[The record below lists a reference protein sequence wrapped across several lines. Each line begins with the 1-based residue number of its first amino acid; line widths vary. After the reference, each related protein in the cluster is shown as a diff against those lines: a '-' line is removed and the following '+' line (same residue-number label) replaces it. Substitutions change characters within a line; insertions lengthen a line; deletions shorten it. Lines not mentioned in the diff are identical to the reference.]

1 MVAGFPKGTHMRAWQ
16 VVEHGEPK
24 EVMKLGEKDI
34 PEPGPGEVRIQ
45 VNAAALGLPDVFMC
59 RGTYAFNPAI
69 PFTPGQEVVGIV
81 TAAGEGVDL
90 APGSRVIATTSFIQ
104 GNGGFAEQALA
115 PISATYRIPD
125 DMPDDDAAA
134 FLIPFQ
140 TAHIALVR
148 RGQLQRGETLLVHG
162 GAGGVGS
169 AAIQVGRALG
179 ATVIA
184 TATGPE
190 RVEACLE
197 MGASSAIDIATE
209 DFAEDVNKATEG
221 RGANVIFDPVGGD
234 VFIRSFKCIAN
245 EGRLLAIGYSSGSF
259 KNAATGAVV
268 FKNCSVVGVL
278 AALYDKDFL
287 DRTHEELLRLYA
299 DGKIRPRKQKI
310 SFEDIPMALADLAD
324 RKAIGKIVAVV

>member
-1 MVAGFPKGTHMRAWQ
+1 MRAWQ
-16 VVEHGEPK
+16 VIKHGEPK
-24 EVMKLGEKDI
+24 QVMELGEKPV
-34 PEPGPGEVRIQ
+34 PEPNAGEVRI
-45 VNAAALGLPDVFMC
+45 VVKAVALGLPDIFMC
-59 RGTYAFNPAI
+59 RGTYAFNPQI
-69 PFTPGQEVVGIV
+69 PFTPGQEVVGTV
-81 TAAGEGVDL
+81 TAIGEGVEL
-90 APGSRVIATTSFIQ
+90 AVGTRVIATTSFIS

-125 DMPDDDAAA
+125 DMPDEDAAA

-140 TAHIALVR
+140 TAYIALAR
-148 RGQLQRGETLLVHG
+148 RGQLLRGETLLVHG

-169 AAIQVGRALG
+169 AAIQVGCALG
-179 ATVIA
+179 AKVIA

-190 RVEACLE
+190 RVKACLE
-197 MGASSAIDIATE
+197 LGASSAIDIGTE
-209 DFAEDVNKATEG
+209 DFAEVVNKATNG

-245 EGRLLAIGYSSGSF
+245 EGRMLAIGYSSGSW

-287 DRTHEELLRLYA
+287 DHTHEELLKLYA
-299 DGKIRPRKQKI
+299 EGKIRPRTQQVPFK
-310 SFEDIPMALADLAD
+310 DIPAALTDLVD
-324 RKAIGKIVAVV
+324 RKVIGRIVAVL

>member
-1 MVAGFPKGTHMRAWQ
+1 MRAWQ
-16 VVEHGEPK
+16 VIEHGEPK
-24 EVMKLGEKDI
+24 EVMELGEKAV
-34 PEPGPGEVRIQ
+34 PEPGPGEVRIL
-45 VNAAALGLPDVFMC
+45 VKAVALGLPDVFMC

-81 TAAGEGVDL
+81 TAVGEGVDL
-90 APGSRVIATTSFIQ
+90 AVGSRVIATTSFIQ

-125 DMPDDDAAA
+125 DMPDEDAAA

-140 TAHIALVR
+140 TAHIALAR
-148 RGQLQRGETLLVHG
+148 RGQLLRGETLLVHG

-179 ATVIA
+179 AKVIA

-190 RVEACLE
+190 RVKACLE
-197 MGASSAIDIATE
+197 MGASLAIDIGAE
-209 DFAEDVNKATEG
+209 DFADAVNKATEG

-245 EGRLLAIGYSSGSF
+245 EGRLLAIGYSSGKW

-287 DRTHEELLRLYA
+287 DRTHEELLKLYA
-299 DGKIRPRKQKI
+299 EGKIRPGRQKI
-310 SFEDIPMALADLAD
+310 SFEDIPTALAELAD
-324 RKAIGKIVAVV
+324 RKVIGRVVAVL

>member
-1 MVAGFPKGTHMRAWQ
+1 MRAWQ
-16 VVEHGEPK
+16 VIKHGEPK
-24 EVMKLGEKDI
+24 EAMELGEKAV
-34 PEPGPGEVRIQ
+34 PEPDPGEVRIQ
-45 VNAAALGLPDVFMC
+45 VKAAALGLPDVFMC
-59 RGTYAFNPAI
+59 RGTYAFSPVI

-81 TAAGEGVDL
+81 TAIGEGVDL
-90 APGSRVIATTSFIQ
+90 AVGSRVIATTSFIQ

-115 PISATYRIPD
+115 STTATYCIPD
-125 DMPDDDAAA
+125 GMPDEDAAA

-148 RGQLQRGETLLVHG
+148 RGQLLPGETLLVHG

-179 ATVIA
+179 AKVIA
-184 TATGPE
+184 TATGAD
-190 RVEACLE
+190 RVKACLE
-197 MGASSAIDIATE
+197 MGASLAIDIGTE
-209 DFAEDVNKATEG
+209 DFAEAVNEATKG

-234 VFIRSFKCIAN
+234 VFVRSFKCIAN
-245 EGRLLAIGYSSGSF
+245 EGRLLAIGYSSGSW

-287 DRTHEELLRLYA
+287 DRTHEELVKLYA
-299 DGKIRPRKQKI
+299 EGKIRPATQKV
-310 SFEDIPMALADLAD
+310 SFEDIPAALTDLAD
-324 RKAIGKIVAVV
+324 RKVIGRLVAVVRHSAL

>member
-1 MVAGFPKGTHMRAWQ
+1 MRAWQ
-16 VVEHGEPK
+16 VIAHGEPK
-24 EVMKLGEKDI
+24 EVMERGEKAV
-34 PEPGPGEVRIQ
+34 PEPGPGEVRIL
-45 VNAAALGLPDVFMC
+45 VKAVALGLPDVFMC
-59 RGTYAFNPAI
+59 RGTYAFSPSI

-90 APGSRVIATTSFIQ
+90 AIGSRVIATTSFIQ

-115 PISATYRIPD
+115 STSATYCIPD
-125 DMPDDDAAA
+125 DMPDEDAAA

-148 RGQLQRGETLLVHG
+148 RGQLLAGETLLVHG

-169 AAIQVGRALG
+169 AAIQVGCALG
-179 ATVIA
+179 AKVIA

-190 RVEACLE
+190 RVKACLDI
-197 MGASSAIDIATE
+197 GASLAIDIGTE
-209 DFAEDVNKATEG
+209 DFAEAVNKATEG
-221 RGANVIFDPVGGD
+221 QGVNVIFDPVGGD

-287 DRTHEELLRLYA
+287 DRTHAALLQLYRE
-299 DGKIRPRKQKI
+299 GRIKPRRTAI
-310 SFEDIPMALADLAD
+310 SFDEIPTAMADLAD
-324 RKAIGKIVAVV
+324 RKVIGRLVAVLRT

>member
-1 MVAGFPKGTHMRAWQ
+1 
-16 VVEHGEPK
+16 
-24 EVMKLGEKDI
+24 
-34 PEPGPGEVRIQ
+34 
-45 VNAAALGLPDVFMC
+45 MC

-81 TAAGEGVDL
+81 TGAGEGVDL
-90 APGSRVIATTSFIQ
+90 AIGSRVIATTSFIQ

-115 PISATYRIPD
+115 PISATYGIPD
-125 DMPDDDAAA
+125 DMPDEDAAA

-140 TAHIALVR
+140 TAYIALAR
-148 RGQLQRGETLLVHG
+148 RGQLLRGETLLVHG

-169 AAIQVGRALG
+169 AAIQVGCALG
-179 ATVIA
+179 ANVIA

-190 RVEACLE
+190 RAKACLE
-197 MGASSAIDIATE
+197 LGAYLAIDIGRD
-209 DFAEDVNKATEG
+209 DFAEAVNEATDG

-245 EGRLLAIGYSSGSF
+245 EGRLLAIGYSSGSW

-287 DRTHEELLRLYA
+287 DRTHEELLKLYA
-299 DGKIRPRKQKI
+299 AGAIRPTKRRIQ
-310 SFEDIPMALADLAD
+310 FENIPNALADLAD
-324 RKAIGKIVAVV
+324 RKVVGRVVAVL

>member
-1 MVAGFPKGTHMRAWQ
+1 MRAWQ
-16 VVEHGEPK
+16 VIKHGEPIA
-24 EVMKLGEKDI
+24 VMELGEKAV
-34 PEPGPGEVRIQ
+34 PEPGPGEVRIL
-45 VNAAALGLPDVFMC
+45 VKAVALGLPDVFMC

-90 APGSRVIATTSFIQ
+90 AVQSRVIATTSFIQ

-115 PISATYRIPD
+115 PISATYSIPD
-125 DMPDDDAAA
+125 DMPDEDAAA

-140 TAHIALVR
+140 TAYIALVR
-148 RGQLQRGETLLVHG
+148 RGQTMPGETLLVHG

-179 ATVIA
+179 AKVIA

-190 RVEACLE
+190 RVQTCLDL
-197 MGASSAIDIATE
+197 GASLAIDISAE
-209 DFAEDVNKATEG
+209 DFAQAVLKVTDG

-234 VFIRSFKCIAN
+234 VFVRSFTCIAN
-245 EGRLLAIGYSSGSF
+245 EGRMLAVGYSSGSW

-287 DRTHEELLRLYA
+287 DRTHAELLKLYA
-299 DGKIRPRKQKI
+299 DGKIRPRTQMT
-310 SFEDIPMALADLAD
+310 SFEDIPRALTDLAD
-324 RKAIGKIVAVV
+324 RKVMGRVVAVL

>member
-1 MVAGFPKGTHMRAWQ
+1 MRAWQ
-16 VVEHGEPK
+16 VVKHGEPK
-24 EVMKLGEKDI
+24 EVMELGQKAV
-34 PEPGPGEVRIQ
+34 PEPGPGEVRI
-45 VNAAALGLPDVFMC
+45 VVKAVALGLPDVFMC
-59 RGTYAFNPAI
+59 RGTYAFNPQI

-81 TAAGEGVDL
+81 TAIGEGVEL
-90 APGSRVIATTSFIQ
+90 AVGARVIATTSFIQ

-125 DMPDDDAAA
+125 DMPDEDAAA

-148 RGQLQRGETLLVHG
+148 RGQLLPGETLLVHG

-179 ATVIA
+179 ATVVA

-190 RVEACLE
+190 KVEACLAL
-197 MGASSAIDIATE
+197 GASSAIDVGAE
-209 DFAEDVNKATEG
+209 DFSEAVNKATHG

-234 VFIRSFKCIAN
+234 VFIRSFNCIAN
-245 EGRLLAIGYSSGSF
+245 EGRLLAIGYSSGSW

-287 DRTHEELLRLYA
+287 DRTHEDLLKLYA
-299 DGKIRPRKQKI
+299 EGKIRPKTQKV
-310 SFEDIPMALADLAD
+310 SFDDIPAALTDLAD
-324 RKAIGKIVAVV
+324 RKVIGRVVAVL

>member
-1 MVAGFPKGTHMRAWQ
+1 MRAWQ
-16 VVEHGEPK
+16 VIEHGEP
-24 EVMKLGEKDI
+24 EAVMKLGEKAV
-34 PEPGPGEVRIQ
+34 PQPGPGEVRIL
-45 VNAAALGLPDVFMC
+45 VKALALGLPDVFMC

-81 TAAGEGVDL
+81 TAAGEGVEL
-90 APGSRVIATTSFIQ
+90 ALDSRVIATTSFIQ

-125 DMPDDDAAA
+125 DMPDEDAAA

-148 RGQLQRGETLLVHG
+148 RGQLSPGETLLVHG
-162 GAGGVGS
+162 GAGGMGS
-169 AAIQVGRALG
+169 AAIQVGCALG
-179 ATVIA
+179 ARVIA
-184 TATGPE
+184 TATGTE
-190 RVEACLE
+190 RVEACLAL
-197 MGASSAIDIATE
+197 GASLAIDIAAE
-209 DFAEDVNKATEG
+209 DFAEAVNKATDG

-234 VFIRSFKCIAN
+234 VFIRSFNCIAN
-245 EGRLLAIGYSSGSF
+245 EGRLLAIGYSSGSW

-287 DRTHEELLRLYA
+287 DRTHEDLLKLYA
-299 DGKIRPRKQKI
+299 EGKIRPRTQKV
-310 SFEDIPMALADLAD
+310 SFDDIPTALTDLAD
-324 RKAIGKIVAVV
+324 RKVIGRVVAAP

>member
-1 MVAGFPKGTHMRAWQ
+1 MRAWQ
-16 VVEHGEPK
+16 VVEHGEPLA
-24 EVMKLGEKDI
+24 VMKLGEKAVPD
-34 PEPGPGEVRIQ
+34 PGPDEVRIL
-45 VNAAALGLPDVFMC
+45 VKALALGLPDVFMC

-90 APGSRVIATTSFIQ
+90 AIDSRVIATTSFIQ

-125 DMPDDDAAA
+125 DMPDEDAAA

-148 RGQLQRGETLLVHG
+148 RGNVMPGETLLVHG

-169 AAIQVGRALG
+169 AAIQVGAALG
-179 ATVIA
+179 AKVIA

-190 RVEACLE
+190 RVKACLAL
-197 MGASSAIDIATE
+197 GASLAIDVATE
-209 DFAEDVNKATEG
+209 DFAAAVNEATAG

-234 VFIRSFKCIAN
+234 VFVRSFNCIAN
-245 EGRLLAIGYSSGSF
+245 EGRLLAIGYSSGKW

-287 DRTHEELLRLYA
+287 DRTHEELLGLYA
-299 DGKIRPRKQKI
+299 EGLIRPTTQTV
-310 SFEDIPMALADLAD
+310 SFEDIPAALTDLAD
-324 RKAIGKIVAVV
+324 RKVIGRVVAAL

>member
-1 MVAGFPKGTHMRAWQ
+1 MRAWQ
-16 VVEHGEPK
+16 VIEHGEPE
-24 EVMKLGEKDI
+24 EVMKLGEKAV
-34 PEPGPGEVRIQ
+34 PEPGPGEVRIL
-45 VNAAALGLPDVFMC
+45 VGALALGLPDVFMC
-59 RGTYAFNPAI
+59 RGTYAFNPPI

-90 APGSRVIATTSFIQ
+90 AIDSRVIATTSFIQ

-125 DMPDDDAAA
+125 DMPDEDAAA

-148 RGQLQRGETLLVHG
+148 RGNLMPGETLLVHG

-169 AAIQVGRALG
+169 AAIQVGAALG
-179 ATVIA
+179 ARVIA

-190 RVEACLE
+190 RVKACLTL
-197 MGASSAIDIATE
+197 GASLAIDVGTG
-209 DFAEDVNKATEG
+209 DFAEAVNKATDG

-234 VFIRSFKCIAN
+234 VFVRSFNCIAN
-245 EGRLLAIGYSSGSF
+245 EGRLLAIGYSSGKW
-259 KNAATGAVV
+259 KNAATAAVV

-278 AALYDKDFL
+278 AALYDKEFL
-287 DRTHEELLRLYA
+287 DRTHEELLGLYA
-299 DGKIRPRKQKI
+299 EGLIRPTTQKV
-310 SFEDIPMALADLAD
+310 SFEEIPTALTDLAD
-324 RKAIGKIVAVV
+324 RKVIGRVVAAL

>member
-1 MVAGFPKGTHMRAWQ
+1 MRAWQ
-16 VVEHGEPK
+16 VIEHGEPE
-24 EVMKLGEKDI
+24 EVMKLGEKAV
-34 PEPGPGEVRIQ
+34 PEPGPGEVRIL
-45 VNAAALGLPDVFMC
+45 VGALALGLPDVFMC
-59 RGTYAFNPAI
+59 RGTYAFNPPI

-90 APGSRVIATTSFIQ
+90 AIDSRVIATTSFIQ

-125 DMPDDDAAA
+125 DMPDEDAAA

-148 RGQLQRGETLLVHG
+148 RGNLMPGETLLVHG

-169 AAIQVGRALG
+169 AAIQVGAALG
-179 ATVIA
+179 ARVIA

-190 RVEACLE
+190 RVKACLAL
-197 MGASSAIDIATE
+197 GASLAIDVGTG
-209 DFAEDVNKATEG
+209 DFAEAVNKATDG

-234 VFIRSFKCIAN
+234 VFVRSFNCIAN
-245 EGRLLAIGYSSGSF
+245 EGRLLAIGYSSGKW
-259 KNAATGAVV
+259 KNAATAAVV

-278 AALYDKDFL
+278 AALYDKEFL
-287 DRTHEELLRLYA
+287 DRTHEELLGLYA
-299 DGKIRPRKQKI
+299 EGLIRPTTQKV
-310 SFEDIPMALADLAD
+310 SFEEIPTALTDLAD
-324 RKAIGKIVAVV
+324 RKVIGRVVATL

>member
-1 MVAGFPKGTHMRAWQ
+1 MRAWQ

>member
-1 MVAGFPKGTHMRAWQ
+1 
-16 VVEHGEPK
+16 
-24 EVMKLGEKDI
+24 L
-34 PEPGPGEVRIQ
+34 
-45 VNAAALGLPDVFMC
+45 ALGLPDVFMC

-81 TAAGEGVDL
+81 NAVGEGVEL
-90 APGSRVIATTSFIQ
+90 ALDSRVIATTSFTQ

-115 PISATYRIPD
+115 PLGATYGIPD
-125 DMPDDDAAA
+125 DMPDEDAAA

-140 TAHIALVR
+140 TAHIALIR
-148 RGQLQRGETLLVHG
+148 RGQLLRGETLLVHG

-169 AAIQVGRALG
+169 AAIQVGCALG
-179 ATVIA
+179 ATVVA

-190 RVEACLE
+190 KVKACLAL
-197 MGASSAIDIATE
+197 GASLAIDVGAE
-209 DFAEDVNKATEG
+209 DFAEAVNKATDG
-221 RGANVIFDPVGGD
+221 RGADVIFDPVGGD

-245 EGRLLAIGYSSGSF
+245 EGRLLAIGYSSGNW

-287 DRTHEELLRLYA
+287 DLTHQDLLKLYA
-299 DGKIRPRKQKI
+299 DGKIRPKTQKV
-310 SFEDIPMALADLAD
+310 SFDDIPAALTDLAQ
-324 RKAIGKIVAVV
+324 RKVIGRVVAAL

>member
-1 MVAGFPKGTHMRAWQ
+1 MRAWQ
-16 VVEHGEPK
+16 VIKHGEPK
-24 EVMKLGEKDI
+24 KGMELAEKAV
-34 PEPGPGEVRIQ
+34 PEPGPGEVRIL
-45 VNAAALGLPDVFMC
+45 VRAAALGLPDVFMC

-81 TAAGEGVDL
+81 NAAGEGVEL
-90 APGSRVIATTSFIQ
+90 AVGSRVIATTSFIQ

-115 PISATYRIPD
+115 PISATYCIPD
-125 DMPDDDAAA
+125 DMPDEDAAA

-140 TAHIALVR
+140 TAYIALAR
-148 RGQLQRGETLLVHG
+148 RGQLSPGETLLVHG

-169 AAIQVGRALG
+169 AAVQVGNALG
-179 ATVIA
+179 AEVIA

-190 RVEACLE
+190 RAHACLAL
-197 MGASSAIDIATE
+197 GASLAIDIGSD
-209 DFAEDVNKATEG
+209 DFAEAVNNATDG
-221 RGANVIFDPVGGD
+221 RGADVIFDPVGGD

-245 EGRLLAIGYSSGSF
+245 EGRLLAIGYSSGSW

-287 DRTHEELLRLYA
+287 DRTHEELLKLYA
-299 DGKIRPRKQKI
+299 DGRIRPRKQII
-310 SFEDIPMALADLAD
+310 SFGGIPDALTDLAD
-324 RKAIGKIVAVV
+324 RKVIGRVVAVL